1 LEKVLKSGENMI
13 FSDLVKL
20 LHYFIIEPRLPN
32 AMVKGNIEKWYVFE
46 QHLVEELCYLVSS
59 SLNEDFRNRVAV
71 RLLQLVFKLSDNYE
85 EYRFTSL
92 ICESIL
98 KGRFTKQTIFNNL
111 KMFNGK
117 TRLVVKV
124 LSLLELINVC
134 VEVGDIF

>member
-1 LEKVLKSGENMI
+1 
-13 FSDLVKL
+13 
-20 LHYFIIEPRLPN
+20 
-32 AMVKGNIEKWYVFE
+32 MVKGNIEKWYVFE